1 MHIYLSVSVPD
12 GREDLKTERQCLLY
26 FYIQISENNV
36 TCGGYSID
44 IVNEWK
50 DEGWVDKH
58 GVTLINISMTF

>member
-50 DEGWVDKH
+50 DEGWVDK
-58 GVTLINISMTF
+58 